1 MDINRNR
8 AILMT
13 VAAAAFWSTGG
24 LIIKLLP
31 QDAFTILFYRSLYA
45 AILFIFIFGKKL
57 RLVNK
62 ISVISSLFYAPLLI
76 LFVSATKLT
85 TAANAIFLQYTAPAF
100 VLLLE
105 PYFNKVKLTRINIFT
120 VILCFIGMC
129 LFFVEQFSRPENW
142 LGIWLALLSGV
153 VLAGLLISQKMNHA
167 DYQPGAVFWGNLL
180 VCLFTLPHV
189 LQVPAPTMEEH
200 AYLLLLGFGQLGLGY
215 ALFVYGQ
222 KYLPALESSL
232 IGMLEPI
239 LNPIWVYFGYGEYP
253 GHWAVTGG
261 VIIIGALILRMYWI
275 ETKEK
280 PEPPLSV

>member
-1 MDINRNR
+1 MSNNRNK

-45 AILFIFIFGKKL
+45 AILFVFIFGKKL
-57 RLVNK
+57 KLINK
-62 ISVISSLFYAPLLI
+62 ISVVSSLFYAPLLI

-105 PYFNKVKLTRINIFT
+105 PYFNKVKLTKLNILT
-120 VILCFIGMC
+120 VVLCFIGMC
-129 LFFVEQFSRPENW
+129 LFFVEQFSRPDNW

-167 DYQPGAVFWGNLL
+167 DFQPSAVFYGNIL

-189 LQVPAPTMEEH
+189 LQVPAPSMVEH

-222 KYLPALESSL
+222 RYLPALESSL

-239 LNPIWVYFGYGEYP
+239 LNPVWVYFGYGEYP
-253 GHWAVTGG
+253 GHWAVIGG
-261 VIIIGALILRMYWI
+261 VIIIGALVLRMYLVEGKAKTI
-275 ETKEK
+275 A
-280 PEPPLSV
+280 SS